1 MNKHFKS
8 LKETYKK
15 ASNYKISKETKECD
29 REELEHA
36 FEAANETI
44 ANYTE
49 VVDSILFSIRN
60 NETNLEEIKQ
70 YIEENDKYMIVYSRY
85 GEV

>member
-1 MNKHFKS
+1 MNKYFKS
-8 LKETYKK
+8 LAETYKK
-15 ASNYKISKETKECD
+15 ACNYKITEETKELS
-29 REELEHA
+29 REELEHE

-49 VVDSILFSIRN
+49 IVDSILFSIRN

>member
-1 MNKHFKS
+1 MSKLFKS
-8 LKETYKK
+8 LEKTYKK
-15 ASNYKISKETKECD
+15 ACNYKITKETKNYN
-29 REELEHA
+29 REELEHE

-44 ANYTE
+44 ANYIE
-49 VVDSILFSIRN
+49 IVDSILFAIRN
-60 NETNLEEIKQ
+60 KETTLEEIKQ

>member
-1 MNKHFKS
+1 MSKYFKS
-8 LKETYKK
+8 LEETYKK
-15 ASNYKISKETKECD
+15 ASNYKISKETKESS

-60 NETNLEEIKQ
+60 NETTLEEIKQ
-70 YIEENDKYMIVYSRY
+70 YIEENDKYMMIYSRY
-85 GEV
+85 GEI